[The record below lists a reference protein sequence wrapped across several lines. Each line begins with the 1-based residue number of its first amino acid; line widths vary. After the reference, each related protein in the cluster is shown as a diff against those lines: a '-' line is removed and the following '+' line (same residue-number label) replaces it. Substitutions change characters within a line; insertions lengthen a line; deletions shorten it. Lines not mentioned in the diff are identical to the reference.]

1 MHDTSLHARSVRSWD
16 AARLT
21 EVSDSR
27 DPRSIASTHRI
38 PASLAS
44 SRHRLAPTKGT
55 APNGRYSTATSQSK
69 TGGGVRDQER
79 EQTEE
84 IITGKA
90 PTVGSG
96 QDAPQDR

>member
-1 MHDTSLHARSVRSWD
+1 MHDTSLHARSVRLWD

-21 EVSDSR
+21 EVSDFR
-27 DPRSIASTHRI
+27 DPRSTASTLTI
-38 PASLAS
+38 SASPAS
-44 SRHRLAPTKGT
+44 SRHRPAPTKGT

-96 QDAPQDR
+96 QDTPRDR